1 MFAETHGSLETLGN
15 NSADESWGFRASQK
29 CTGNASLEGAGVL
42 VQTQGSIV
50 CVALA
55 RTAGAGQTLEFSG
68 SHVAFGVRTESLFS
82 ILFPTHLGMDL
93 CTTDPVKWLLSPDP
107 IISTCSLF
115 LII

>member
-29 CTGNASLEGAGVL
+29 CIGNASLEGAGVL
-42 VQTQGSIV
+42 VQTQGPTV

-55 RTAGAGQTLEFSG
+55 RAARAGQTLAFSG
-68 SHVAFGVRTESLFS
+68 SHVASGVRTENLFS
-82 ILFPTHLGMDL
+82 ILLPTHLGMDL
-93 CTTDPVKWLLSPDP
+93 CTTDPVKWLRSPDP
-107 IISTCSLF
+107 IISTRSLL